1 MEVCI
6 FGVLTVNL
14 LTFCSQNAP
23 LPSER
28 PLSRCLLKEDWLS
41 LGRKSSNSLLQ
52 PALRAYMKAGTRHK

>member
-14 LTFCSQNAP
+14 LTFPSQSAP

-28 PLSRCLLKEDWLS
+28 PSLPMPVKEDWLI

-52 PALRAYMKAGTRHK
+52 SVLRAYMKAGTRHK